1 MNNEQKAATYNQL
14 MMEYTRIE
22 NKISSIRGES
32 MTLNHNQINEIR
44 KLEQKLRMIM
54 ERASRL

>member
-1 MNNEQKAATYNQL
+1 

-32 MTLNHNQINEIR
+32 INLNQNQINEIR
-44 KLEQKLRMIM
+44 ELEEKLKIIM
-54 ERASRL
+54 ERASRI

>member
-32 MTLNHNQINEIR
+32 MTLNNNQINEIR
-44 KLEQKLRMIM
+44 ELEQKLRMIM
-54 ERASRL
+54 ERASRI

>member
-14 MMEYTRIE
+14 MLEYTRIE

-32 MTLNHNQINEIR
+32 FTLNNNQINEIR
-44 KLEQKLRMIM
+44 DLENKLKMIM
-54 ERASRL
+54 ERASRI

>member
-14 MMEYTRIE
+14 MFEYTRVQNQIA
-22 NKISSIRGES
+22 SIQGES
-32 MTLNHNQINEIR
+32 INLNQNQINEIR
-44 KLEQKLRMIM
+44 NLERKLTMIM

>member
-44 KLEQKLRMIM
+44 ELEKKLKMIM
-54 ERASRL
+54 ERASRI

>member
-32 MTLNHNQINEIR
+32 FTLNNNQINEIR
-44 KLEQKLRMIM
+44 ELEKKLKIIM
-54 ERASRL
+54 ERASRI

>member
-32 MTLNHNQINEIR
+32 FTLNNNQINEIR
-44 KLEQKLRMIM
+44 ELEKKLRMIM
-54 ERASRL
+54 ERASRI